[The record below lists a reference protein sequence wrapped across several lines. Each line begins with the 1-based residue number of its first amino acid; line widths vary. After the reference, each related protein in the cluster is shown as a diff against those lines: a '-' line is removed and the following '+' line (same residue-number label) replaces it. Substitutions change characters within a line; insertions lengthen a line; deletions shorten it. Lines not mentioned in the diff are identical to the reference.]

1 VRTWQEALEM
11 MVADQ
16 PAGPESG
23 HDAGV
28 PVS

>member
-1 VRTWQEALEM
+1 

-16 PAGPESG
+16 PAGAESG
-23 HDAGV
+23 HDTGV